1 MYRYERGNLRV
12 AMARDPKGKNKKR
25 LLSPPRDGGENEVE
39 NVQKTTDFF
48 DKFQSLIT
56 RFKAE

>member
-1 MYRYERGNLRV
+1 
-12 AMARDPKGKNKKR
+12 MARDPQGKNKKR

-48 DKFQSLIT
+48 VKFQSLIT